1 MKYKY
6 VILDFDGTLADTAEG
21 IYHTFTKVLT
31 ILGKQ
36 VPDDLS
42 AHIGPPLE
50 YSYRLLAGDD
60 AEKAIA
66 LHRQV
71 FAEDEAYKMSRLYD
85 GVEDMLQKLAAAG
98 CVLSV
103 ASSKYQPHAD
113 KSIRYFHI
121 EKYLYKVYGQNE
133 KRGFKQEVLRQLI
146 ADSGWQ
152 KDSCIMV
159 GDTCYDVEG
168 ALANGIDAMAVTYGF
183 GQLRQLSRCGAKYIA
198 NSPRQVAEILLGE
211 K

>member
-60 AEKAIA
+60 AEKPSPCTD
-66 LHRQV
+66 R
-71 FAEDEAYKMSRLYD
+71 
-85 GVEDMLQKLAAAG
+85 
-98 CVLSV
+98 C
-103 ASSKYQPHAD
+103 
-113 KSIRYFHI
+113 
-121 EKYLYKVYGQNE
+121 
-133 KRGFKQEVLRQLI
+133 LRRTRRT
-146 ADSGWQ
+146 
-152 KDSCIMV
+152 K
-159 GDTCYDVEG
+159 
-168 ALANGIDAMAVTYGF
+168 
-183 GQLRQLSRCGAKYIA
+183 
-198 NSPRQVAEILLGE
+198 
-211 K
+211 